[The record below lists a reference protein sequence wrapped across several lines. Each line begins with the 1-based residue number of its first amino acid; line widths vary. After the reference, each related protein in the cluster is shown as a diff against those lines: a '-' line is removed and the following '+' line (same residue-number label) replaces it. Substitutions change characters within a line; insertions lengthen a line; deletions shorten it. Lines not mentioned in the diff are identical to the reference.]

1 MELGG
6 EGEDGTATLLEM
18 WSDVYDEGG
27 ADCGESG
34 RIENFERAMR
44 FAVERQLLKAGEEAA
59 FVAKSGSVVVV
70 GMAGF
75 PIGKDDRFRTE
86 LADDG
91 G

>member
-6 EGEDGTATLLEM
+6 KGEDGAATLLEM

-27 ADCGESG
+27 VNCGESG
-34 RIENFERAMR
+34 RIEDFERAVR
-44 FAVERQLLKAGEEAA
+44 FAVERQLLKAGEEAT
-59 FVAKSGSVVVV
+59 FVAESGSVVVV

-75 PIGKDDRFRTE
+75 PIGKDDRFRAQ